1 MSVKNL
7 SRQTGMSLTSVLVIV
22 FIFGSLLL
30 FLSQTVP
37 AFIDDRFVKASL
49 KSLTSGSMGI
59 VGKSPRIVRDNLSKQ
74 FGMNNVRTAASDPK
88 NWEIERIDEHYIV
101 TIDYEV
107 RNNLISNI
115 DVVMHFRH
123 RLDTR
128 SPELCCAD
136 RVKR

>member
-1 MSVKNL
+1 MSVKSL
-7 SRQTGMSLTSVLVIV
+7 SRQSGMSLTTVLVIV

-30 FLSQTVP
+30 FMSKTIP

-49 KSLTSGSMGI
+49 KSLTSGSMSI
-59 VGKSPRIVRDNLSKQ
+59 VGKSTRTVRDNLDKQ
-74 FGMNNVRTAASDPK
+74 FGMNNVRTAAVDPK
-88 NWEIERIDEHYIV
+88 NWEIERIDDHYIV

-107 RNNLISNI
+107 RNNLVSNI

-128 SPELCCAD
+128 NPELCCTD
-136 RVKR
+136 RAKR

>member
-1 MSVKNL
+1 MSVKSL
-7 SRQTGMSLTSVLVIV
+7 SRQSGMSLTTVLVIV

-30 FLSQTVP
+30 FMSKTIP

-49 KSLTSGSMGI
+49 KSLTSGSMSI
-59 VGKSPRIVRDNLSKQ
+59 VGKSTRTVRDNLDKQ
-74 FGMNNVRTAASDPK
+74 FGMNNVRTAAIDPE
-88 NWEIERIDEHYIV
+88 NWEIERIDDHYIV

>member
-7 SRQTGMSLTSVLVIV
+7 SRQAGMSLTTMLVMV
-22 FIFGSLLL
+22 FIFGSMLL

-37 AFIDDRFVKASL
+37 AFIDDRFVKATL

-59 VGKSPRIVRDNLSKQ
+59 VGKSPRVVRDNLSKQ
-74 FGMNNVRTAASDPK
+74 FGLNNVRTAASDPK

-101 TIDYEV
+101 IIDYEV

-128 SPELCCAD
+128 SPELCCTD
-136 RVKR
+136 RAKR